1 MKDKEG
7 VKNKGVNGGIG
18 LRGGGGGGGGLER
31 DSKLLGSSAKLVYIA
46 NALRNLSCKQSQK
59 FAAVISRLISE

>member
-18 LRGGGGGGGGLER
+18 QPAGAGGLER
-31 DSKLLGSSAKLVYIA
+31 DSKLLCSSAKLVYIA

-59 FAAVISRLISE
+59 FAAVTSRLISE